1 MTQNLTF
8 GMPLKYPSQTNPSK
22 CMGLNKIILTG
33 GGGGLSQKTIFNLL
47 F

>member
-1 MTQNLTF
+1 MIQNFTF

-33 GGGGLSQKTIFNLL
+33 GGGGVIPKNDF
-47 F
+47 